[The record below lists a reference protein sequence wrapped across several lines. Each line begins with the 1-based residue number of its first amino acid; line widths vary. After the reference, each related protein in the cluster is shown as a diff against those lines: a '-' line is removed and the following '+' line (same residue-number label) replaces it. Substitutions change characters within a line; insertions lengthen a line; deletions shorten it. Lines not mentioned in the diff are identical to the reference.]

1 MGKINMDSIKVPRNS
16 NIEILRCILMIFI
29 VFYHLLVHG
38 TNGTFNQFF
47 EWQPLQTTKFEAFF
61 LLLATFP
68 VDCFMIISGYYGINI
83 LKNEKI
89 NIEKISKIYIP
100 IFFYSV
106 LFASIALITHRIRI
120 INYLYSFIPIIQSNY
135 WFASCYFCVLFLS
148 PILNN
153 VFEQYKNKKIFII
166 VFVIVGIFNYLL
178 TGSQFAELMGMGYN
192 KLFIIVYCYFI
203 GRFLK
208 TYEAKI
214 KISKI
219 NCLLLFFSSL
229 IFEYFL
235 GLLSLRFFSKTIW
248 VHLSLNSS
256 PFVILQATMIF
267 LFFKNLNCFSNK
279 ACNLIGSASFSVYL
293 IHENLN
299 IRKPLYTIIDGG
311 GIKNTGYLIPYLFL
325 CALIVFVICVTI
337 EILRMYLFRLFRL
350 LFMRDKK

>member
-1 MGKINMDSIKVPRNS
+1 MDSIKVPRNS

-47 EWQPLQTTKFEAFF
+47 EWQPLQTTKFEALF

-135 WFASCYFCVLFLS
+135 WFASCYFVVLLLS
-148 PILNN
+148 PILNY
-153 VFEQYKNKKIFII
+153 VFEQYKDKKIFITG
-166 VFVIVGIFNYLL
+166 FVIIGIMNYLL
-178 TGSQFAELMGMGYN
+178 TGSQFAELMGMSYN
-192 KLFIIVYCYFI
+192 KLFMIVYCYFV

-214 KISKI
+214 NISKI
-219 NCLLLFFSSL
+219 NCLLLFFGSL
-229 IFEYFL
+229 IFEYVL
-235 GLLSLRFFSKTIW
+235 GLLSIKFVSKFIW

-256 PFVILQATMIF
+256 PFTILQATMVF
-267 LFFKNLNCFSNK
+267 LFFKNLKCFSNK
-279 ACNLIGSASFSVYL
+279 ACNLIGSASFAVYL
-293 IHENLN
+293 IHENSN
-299 IRKPLYTIIDGG
+299 IRKPLYSIINGG
-311 GIKNTGYLIPYLFL
+311 GYKDTVYLIPYLIL
-325 CALIVFVICVTI
+325 CALIVFVVCIII
-337 EILRMYLFRLFRL
+337 EIVRIYLFRVFKL
-350 LFMRDKK
+350 LFMRGKEKS